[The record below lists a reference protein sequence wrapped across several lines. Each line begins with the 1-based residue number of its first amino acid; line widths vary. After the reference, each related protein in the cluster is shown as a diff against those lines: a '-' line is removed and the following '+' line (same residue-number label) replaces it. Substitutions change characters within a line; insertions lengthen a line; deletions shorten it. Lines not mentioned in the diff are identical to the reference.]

1 MVWLEPWQ
9 AARAILE
16 RSSRNVAVHPTKNI
30 TEGEAMEHEEVAEEP
45 AVSIP
50 TPPGVW
56 RLGLECPHAKAL
68 VMRFATRTDRKIKGA
83 ERLSHYYRNH
93 GNPNY
98 GGMTGLISSSRKRRF
113 HGKPDPADP
122 VDSKNPWGSLAE
134 SWGASEPAEVC
145 GNYMETTASEP
156 AENWEERLE
165 GTKDQVKRTLLYSNS
180 DFEQE
185 NAPLEL
191 DCLPLWYDVWVTNHP
206 VHLHHDQET
215 QNQKLLMTGTRQT
228 VTRVRVAVA
237 APTRRLVV
245 AERSAFG
252 CGCMPTR
259 KKKGIERK
267 TFTLDFPNHTKKR
280 TAKRVNHGHQDQSML
295 DLGLVSMFRR
305 QLHPFLL
312 PTICVNDLVHLS
324 PKVLS
329 IQWFFEVR
337 LYQLT
342 RTRDKF
348 LKMPRLI

>member
-16 RSSRNVAVHPTKNI
+16 RSSRNIAVHPTKNI

-83 ERLSHYYRNH
+83 ERMSHYYRNH

-98 GGMTGLISSSRKRRF
+98 GGMAGLISSSRKRRF

-165 GTKDQVKRTLLYSNS
+165 GTSAHQKQKIKSSALYCITVILISN
-180 DFEQE
+180 
-185 NAPLEL
+185 
-191 DCLPLWYDVWVTNHP
+191 
-206 VHLHHDQET
+206 
-215 QNQKLLMTGTRQT
+215 
-228 VTRVRVAVA
+228 
-237 APTRRLVV
+237 
-245 AERSAFG
+245 
-252 CGCMPTR
+252 
-259 KKKGIERK
+259 RK
-267 TFTLDFPNHTKKR
+267 TLHWNWIAFRSGTTFGSPTTPSISITIKR
-280 TAKRVNHGHQDQSML
+280 HRIRS
-295 DLGLVSMFRR
+295 F
-305 QLHPFLL
+305 
-312 PTICVNDLVHLS
+312 
-324 PKVLS
+324 
-329 IQWFFEVR
+329 
-337 LYQLT
+337 
-342 RTRDKF
+342 
-348 LKMPRLI
+348 